1 MQAAQNIIKSRTG
14 NAIMKQ
20 AYGAADRQAEKKA
33 RLIEH
38 KKGKELRKLAL
49 EKVQFIHEQDEKLKR
64 KEAEKTRAKNSDGI
78 QTILEIR
85 IPSEKDFAKDENC
98 KENLVSRRSPRTV
111 RSSPRKEQCRTVG
124 SWRQKESQPG
134 EIFPTQIEDYELEYE
149 ENGEIILPV
158 RIIREF
164 NEEARRGRLPEN
176 EIELR
181 TTNLYQDYADYDQ
194 ITSWLNAVERQDPGH
209 FQRTPRSGR
218 KKNKKVQDGEVQA
231 QLKEYTG
238 LNTAKAAEDDKGF
251 LKLPKINSNVESP
264 ISCRT
269 KSFKRVESLDDP
281 RFTNLLDSL
290 TPVKNTTLE
299 LPKIPRSA
307 ECKSRASKKIRNTVW
322 DSWYQLVSPEGRFA
336 RLQSA
341 STKVDS
347 PDMNSSSF
355 ELE

>member
-1 MQAAQNIIKSRTG
+1 
-14 NAIMKQ
+14 MKQ

-124 SWRQKESQPG
+124 SWKQKESQPG

-181 TTNLYQDYADYDQ
+181 TTNFYQDYDQ
-194 ITSWLNAVERQDPGH
+194 ITSWLNAVDRRQDPGH

-238 LNTAKAAEDDKGF
+238 LNAAKTAEDDKGF

-264 ISCRT
+264 ISCGT

-281 RFTNLLDSL
+281 RFNNLLDSL
-290 TPVKNTTLE
+290 TPVKNATLK
-299 LPKIPRSA
+299 LPKIPRSD
-307 ECKSRASKKIRNTVW
+307 EGKSRAS
-322 DSWYQLVSPEGRFA
+322 
-336 RLQSA
+336 
-341 STKVDS
+341 
-347 PDMNSSSF
+347 
-355 ELE
+355 

>member
-124 SWRQKESQPG
+124 SWKQKESQPG

-164 NEEARRGRLPEN
+164 NEKARRGRLPEN

-181 TTNLYQDYADYDQ
+181 TTNFYQDYDQ

-238 LNTAKAAEDDKGF
+238 LNAAKTAEDDKGF
-251 LKLPKINSNVESP
+251 LKLPKINSNVKSS

-269 KSFKRVESLDDP
+269 KSFRRVESLDDP

-290 TPVKNTTLE
+290 TPVKNATLK
-299 LPKIPRSA
+299 LPKIPRSD
-307 ECKSRASKKIRNTVW
+307 EGKSRAS
-322 DSWYQLVSPEGRFA
+322 
-336 RLQSA
+336 
-341 STKVDS
+341 
-347 PDMNSSSF
+347 
-355 ELE
+355 

>member
-49 EKVQFIHEQDEKLKR
+49 EKVQFIHEQDEKLKK
-64 KEAEKTRAKNSDGI
+64 KEPEKTRAKNSDGI

-85 IPSEKDFAKDENC
+85 IPSEKDFAEDENC

-124 SWRQKESQPG
+124 SSKQKKNQPG
-134 EIFPTQIEDYELEYE
+134 EIFPTQIEEYELEYE
-149 ENGEIILPV
+149 ENGEIILPA
-158 RIIREF
+158 RTIREF

-181 TTNLYQDYADYDQ
+181 TTNFYQDYDQ
-194 ITSWLNAVERQDPGH
+194 ITSWLNAVDRRQDPGH

-269 KSFKRVESLDDP
+269 KSLKRVESLDDP

-290 TPVKNTTLE
+290 TPVKNRTLK
-299 LPKIPRSA
+299 LPKIPRSD
-307 ECKSRASKKIRNTVW
+307 EGKSRAS
-322 DSWYQLVSPEGRFA
+322 
-336 RLQSA
+336 
-341 STKVDS
+341 
-347 PDMNSSSF
+347 
-355 ELE
+355 

>member
-49 EKVQFIHEQDEKLKR
+49 EKVQFIYEQDEKLKR
-64 KEAEKTRAKNSDGI
+64 KEPEKTRAKNSDGI

-85 IPSEKDFAKDENC
+85 IPSEKDFAEDENC

-124 SWRQKESQPG
+124 SSKQKKNQPG
-134 EIFPTQIEDYELEYE
+134 EIFPTQIEEYELEYE
-149 ENGEIILPV
+149 ENGEIILPA
-158 RIIREF
+158 RTIREF

-181 TTNLYQDYADYDQ
+181 TTNFYQDYDQ
-194 ITSWLNAVERQDPGH
+194 ITSWLNAVDRRQDPGH

-269 KSFKRVESLDDP
+269 KSLKRVESLDDP

-290 TPVKNTTLE
+290 TPVKNRTLK
-299 LPKIPRSA
+299 LPKIPRSD
-307 ECKSRASKKIRNTVW
+307 EGKSRAS
-322 DSWYQLVSPEGRFA
+322 
-336 RLQSA
+336 
-341 STKVDS
+341 
-347 PDMNSSSF
+347 
-355 ELE
+355 

>member
-1 MQAAQNIIKSRTG
+1 M
-14 NAIMKQ
+14 
-20 AYGAADRQAEKKA
+20 YGAADRQAEKKA

-38 KKGKELRKLAL
+38 KKGKELRKLAF

-64 KEAEKTRAKNSDGI
+64 QEPERTRAKNSDGI

-85 IPSEKDFAKDENC
+85 IPSEEDFAEDENC

-124 SWRQKESQPG
+124 SSKQKENQPG
-134 EIFPTQIEDYELEYE
+134 EIFPTQIEEYELEYE

-158 RIIREF
+158 RTIREF

-181 TTNLYQDYADYDQ
+181 TTNFYQDYADYDQ

-290 TPVKNTTLE
+290 TPVKNTTLK
-299 LPKIPRSA
+299 LPQIPRSD
-307 ECKSRASKKIRNTVW
+307 EGKSRAS
-322 DSWYQLVSPEGRFA
+322 
-336 RLQSA
+336 
-341 STKVDS
+341 
-347 PDMNSSSF
+347 
-355 ELE
+355 

>member
-1 MQAAQNIIKSRTG
+1 MERKPKSDSYRRAVQAAQNIIKSRTG

-64 KEAEKTRAKNSDGI
+64 KEPEKTRGRNSDGV

-85 IPSEKDFAKDENC
+85 IPSEKDFPEDENC

-111 RSSPRKEQCRTVG
+111 RSSPRREKCRTVC
-124 SWRQKESQPG
+124 SSKQKENPPG
-134 EIFPTQIEDYELEYE
+134 EIFPTRIEEYELEYE

-158 RIIREF
+158 RTIREF

-181 TTNLYQDYADYDQ
+181 TTNFYQDYDQ

-218 KKNKKVQDGEVQA
+218 KKNKNVQDGDVKA
-231 QLKEYTG
+231 QLKELTG
-238 LNTAKAAEDDKGF
+238 LNAAKAAEDDKGF
-251 LKLPKINSNVESP
+251 LKLPKINSNAESP

-290 TPVKNTTLE
+290 TPVKNATLK

-307 ECKSRASKKIRNTVW
+307 EGKSRAS
-322 DSWYQLVSPEGRFA
+322 
-336 RLQSA
+336 
-341 STKVDS
+341 
-347 PDMNSSSF
+347 
-355 ELE
+355 

>member
-1 MQAAQNIIKSRTG
+1 
-14 NAIMKQ
+14 MKQ

-49 EKVQFIHEQDEKLKR
+49 EKVQFIYEQDEKLKR
-64 KEAEKTRAKNSDGI
+64 KEPEKTRAKNSDGI

>member
-1 MQAAQNIIKSRTG
+1 MQAAQNIIRSRTG

-49 EKVQFIHEQDEKLKR
+49 EKVQFIHEQDEKLKK
-64 KEAEKTRAKNSDGI
+64 KEPEKTRAKNSDGI

-85 IPSEKDFAKDENC
+85 IPSEKDFAEDENC

-111 RSSPRKEQCRTVG
+111 RSSPRKEQCRTVC
-124 SWRQKESQPG
+124 SSKQKVNQPG
-134 EIFPTQIEDYELEYE
+134 EIFPTQIEEYELEYE
-149 ENGEIILPV
+149 ENGEIILPA
-158 RIIREF
+158 RTIREF

-181 TTNLYQDYADYDQ
+181 TTNFYQDYDQ
-194 ITSWLNAVERQDPGH
+194 ITSWLNAVDRRQDPGH

-269 KSFKRVESLDDP
+269 KSLKRVESLDDP

-290 TPVKNTTLE
+290 TPVKNRTLK
-299 LPKIPRSA
+299 LPKIPRSD
-307 ECKSRASKKIRNTVW
+307 EGKSRAS
-322 DSWYQLVSPEGRFA
+322 
-336 RLQSA
+336 
-341 STKVDS
+341 
-347 PDMNSSSF
+347 
-355 ELE
+355 

>member
-181 TTNLYQDYADYDQ
+181 TTNFYQDYDQ
-194 ITSWLNAVERQDPGH
+194 ITSWLNAVDRRQDPGH

-238 LNTAKAAEDDKGF
+238 LNAAKTAEDDKGF

-264 ISCRT
+264 ISCGT

-281 RFTNLLDSL
+281 RFNNLLDSL
-290 TPVKNTTLE
+290 TPVKNATLK

-307 ECKSRASKKIRNTVW
+307 ECKSRAS
-322 DSWYQLVSPEGRFA
+322 
-336 RLQSA
+336 
-341 STKVDS
+341 
-347 PDMNSSSF
+347 
-355 ELE
+355 

>member
-1 MQAAQNIIKSRTG
+1 MERKPKSDSYRRAVQAAQNIIKSRTG

-38 KKGKELRKLAL
+38 KKGKELRKLAF

-64 KEAEKTRAKNSDGI
+64 KEPEKTRARNSDGV

-85 IPSEKDFAKDENC
+85 ISSEKDFVEDENC

-111 RSSPRKEQCRTVG
+111 RSSPMKQQCRTVG
-124 SWRQKESQPG
+124 SSKQKENQPG
-134 EIFPTQIEDYELEYE
+134 EIFPTQIEEYELEYE

-158 RIIREF
+158 RTIREF

-181 TTNLYQDYADYDQ
+181 TTNFYQDYDQ
-194 ITSWLNAVERQDPGH
+194 ITGWLNAVERQDSGH

-231 QLKEYTG
+231 QLKEFTG
-238 LNTAKAAEDDKGF
+238 LKATKAAEDDKGF
-251 LKLPKINSNVESP
+251 LKLPKINSNIESP

-290 TPVKNTTLE
+290 TPVKNATLK
-299 LPKIPRSA
+299 LPRIPRSA
-307 ECKSRASKKIRNTVW
+307 ECKSRAS
-322 DSWYQLVSPEGRFA
+322 
-336 RLQSA
+336 
-341 STKVDS
+341 
-347 PDMNSSSF
+347 
-355 ELE
+355 

>member
-20 AYGAADRQAEKKA
+20 AYGAADRQVEKKA

-64 KEAEKTRAKNSDGI
+64 KEPSKTRARNSNGA
-78 QTILEIR
+78 QTILEVR
-85 IPSEKDFAKDENC
+85 IPSEKDFAEDENC
-98 KENLVSRRSPRTV
+98 EENLVSRTSPRTV

-124 SWRQKESQPG
+124 SSKQKENQAG
-134 EIFPTQIEDYELEYE
+134 EIFPTQIEEYELEYE
-149 ENGEIILPV
+149 QNGEIILPV
-158 RIIREF
+158 RTIREF

-181 TTNLYQDYADYDQ
+181 TTNFYQDYDQ
-194 ITSWLNAVERQDPGH
+194 ITSWLNAVERQNPRP

-218 KKNKKVQDGEVQA
+218 KKNKNVQDGEVQA
-231 QLKEYTG
+231 QLKELTE
-238 LNTAKAAEDDKGF
+238 LNTAKTVEHDKGF
-251 LKLPKINSNVESP
+251 LKLPKINSNAESS

-281 RFTNLLDSL
+281 RFTNLLNSL
-290 TPVKNTTLE
+290 TPVKNATLK
-299 LPKIPRSA
+299 LPKIPRTA
-307 ECKSRASKKIRNTVW
+307 ECKSRAS
-322 DSWYQLVSPEGRFA
+322 
-336 RLQSA
+336 
-341 STKVDS
+341 
-347 PDMNSSSF
+347 
-355 ELE
+355 

>member
-14 NAIMKQ
+14 NAIIKQ

-64 KEAEKTRAKNSDGI
+64 KEPEKTRAKNSDGI

-85 IPSEKDFAKDENC
+85 IPSEEDSAEDENC
-98 KENLVSRRSPRTV
+98 KGNLVSRRSPRTV
-111 RSSPRKEQCRTVG
+111 RSSQRKEQCRTVG
-124 SWRQKESQPG
+124 SSKQKENQPG
-134 EIFPTQIEDYELEYE
+134 EIFPTQIEEYELEYE
-149 ENGEIILPV
+149 ENGEIILPA
-158 RIIREF
+158 RTIREF

-181 TTNLYQDYADYDQ
+181 TTNFYQDYADYDQ
-194 ITSWLNAVERQDPGH
+194 ITSWVNAVERQDPGH

-218 KKNKKVQDGEVQA
+218 KKSKKVQDGEVQA

-238 LNTAKAAEDDKGF
+238 LNAAKTAENDKGF
-251 LKLPKINSNVESP
+251 LKLPKIRSNVESP

-269 KSFKRVESLDDP
+269 KSLKRVESLDDP

-290 TPVKNTTLE
+290 TPVKNTTLK
-299 LPKIPRSA
+299 LPKIPRSD
-307 ECKSRASKKIRNTVW
+307 EGKSRAS
-322 DSWYQLVSPEGRFA
+322 
-336 RLQSA
+336 
-341 STKVDS
+341 
-347 PDMNSSSF
+347 
-355 ELE
+355 

>member
-1 MQAAQNIIKSRTG
+1 MERKPKSDSYRRAVQAAQNIIKSRTG

-181 TTNLYQDYADYDQ
+181 TTNFYQDYDQ
-194 ITSWLNAVERQDPGH
+194 ITSWLNAVDRRQDPGH

-238 LNTAKAAEDDKGF
+238 LNAAKTAEDDKGF

-264 ISCRT
+264 ISCGT

-281 RFTNLLDSL
+281 RFNNLLDSL
-290 TPVKNTTLE
+290 TPVKNATLK

-307 ECKSRASKKIRNTVW
+307 ECKSRAS
-322 DSWYQLVSPEGRFA
+322 
-336 RLQSA
+336 
-341 STKVDS
+341 
-347 PDMNSSSF
+347 
-355 ELE
+355 

>member
-20 AYGAADRQAEKKA
+20 AYGAANRQAEKKA

-49 EKVQFIHEQDEKLKR
+49 EKIQFIHEQDEKLKK

-85 IPSEKDFAKDENC
+85 IPSEKDFAEDENC
-98 KENLVSRRSPRTV
+98 EENLVSRISPRTV

-124 SWRQKESQPG
+124 SWKKKESQPG

-164 NEEARRGRLPEN
+164 NEKARRGRLPEN

-181 TTNLYQDYADYDQ
+181 TTNFYQDYDQ

-209 FQRTPRSGR
+209 FQQTPRSGR

-238 LNTAKAAEDDKGF
+238 LNAAKTAEDDKGF
-251 LKLPKINSNVESP
+251 LKLPKINSNVKSS

-290 TPVKNTTLE
+290 TPVKNATLK
-299 LPKIPRSA
+299 LPKIPRSD
-307 ECKSRASKKIRNTVW
+307 EGKSRAS
-322 DSWYQLVSPEGRFA
+322 
-336 RLQSA
+336 
-341 STKVDS
+341 
-347 PDMNSSSF
+347 
-355 ELE
+355 

>member
-14 NAIMKQ
+14 NAIIKQ
-20 AYGAADRQAEKKA
+20 AYGTADRQAEKKA

-38 KKGKELRKLAL
+38 RKGKELRKLAL

-64 KEAEKTRAKNSDGI
+64 KEPEKTRAKNNNGI

-85 IPSEKDFAKDENC
+85 IPSEKDFAEDENC

-124 SWRQKESQPG
+124 SSKQKKNQPG
-134 EIFPTQIEDYELEYE
+134 EIFPTQIEEYELEYE
-149 ENGEIILPV
+149 ENGEIILPA
-158 RIIREF
+158 RTIREF
-164 NEEARRGRLPEN
+164 NEEARRERLPEN

-181 TTNLYQDYADYDQ
+181 TTNFYQDYADYDQ
-194 ITSWLNAVERQDPGH
+194 ITSWLNAVEWQDPGH

-269 KSFKRVESLDDP
+269 KSLKRVESLDDP

-290 TPVKNTTLE
+290 TPVKNRTLK
-299 LPKIPRSA
+299 LPKIPRSD
-307 ECKSRASKKIRNTVW
+307 EGKSRAS
-322 DSWYQLVSPEGRFA
+322 
-336 RLQSA
+336 
-341 STKVDS
+341 
-347 PDMNSSSF
+347 
-355 ELE
+355 

>member
-49 EKVQFIHEQDEKLKR
+49 EQVQFIHEQDEKLKR

-85 IPSEKDFAKDENC
+85 IPSEKDFAEDENC
-98 KENLVSRRSPRTV
+98 EENLVSRISPRTV

-124 SWRQKESQPG
+124 SWKQKESQPG

-164 NEEARRGRLPEN
+164 NEKARRGRLSEN

-181 TTNLYQDYADYDQ
+181 TTNFYQDYDQ

-238 LNTAKAAEDDKGF
+238 LNAAKTAEDDKGF
-251 LKLPKINSNVESP
+251 LKLPKINSNVKSS

-290 TPVKNTTLE
+290 TPVKNATLK
-299 LPKIPRSA
+299 LPKIPRSD
-307 ECKSRASKKIRNTVW
+307 EGKSRAS
-322 DSWYQLVSPEGRFA
+322 
-336 RLQSA
+336 
-341 STKVDS
+341 
-347 PDMNSSSF
+347 
-355 ELE
+355 

>member
-14 NAIMKQ
+14 NAIIKQ

-49 EKVQFIHEQDEKLKR
+49 EKFQFIYEQDEKLKW
-64 KEAEKTRAKNSDGI
+64 KEPEKTRAKNSDGI

-85 IPSEKDFAKDENC
+85 IPSEKDFAEDENC
-98 KENLVSRRSPRTV
+98 EENLVSRRSPRTV
-111 RSSPRKEQCRTVG
+111 RSSPRKEQCRTVC
-124 SWRQKESQPG
+124 SSKQKVNQPG
-134 EIFPTQIEDYELEYE
+134 EIFPTQIEEYELEYE
-149 ENGEIILPV
+149 ENGEIILTA
-158 RIIREF
+158 RTIREF

-181 TTNLYQDYADYDQ
+181 TTNFYQDYADYDQ

-238 LNTAKAAEDDKGF
+238 LNAANASEDDKGF

-264 ISCRT
+264 TSCRT

-290 TPVKNTTLE
+290 TPVKNATLK

-307 ECKSRASKKIRNTVW
+307 EGKSRAS
-322 DSWYQLVSPEGRFA
+322 
-336 RLQSA
+336 
-341 STKVDS
+341 
-347 PDMNSSSF
+347 
-355 ELE
+355 

>member
-1 MQAAQNIIKSRTG
+1 MERKPKSDSYRRAVQAAQNIIKSRTG

-49 EKVQFIHEQDEKLKR
+49 EKVQFIHEQDEKLKK
-64 KEAEKTRAKNSDGI
+64 KEPEKTRAKNSDGI

-85 IPSEKDFAKDENC
+85 IPSEKDFAEDENC

-124 SWRQKESQPG
+124 SSKQKKNQPG
-134 EIFPTQIEDYELEYE
+134 EIFPTQIEEYELEYE
-149 ENGEIILPV
+149 ENGEFILPA
-158 RIIREF
+158 RTIREF

-176 EIELR
+176 DIELR
-181 TTNLYQDYADYDQ
+181 TTNFYQDYDQ
-194 ITSWLNAVERQDPGH
+194 ITIWLNAVDRRQDPGH

-218 KKNKKVQDGEVQA
+218 KQNKKVQDSEVQA

-269 KSFKRVESLDDP
+269 KSLKRVESLDDP
-281 RFTNLLDSL
+281 RFTNLLDIAY
-290 TPVKNTTLE
+290 T
-299 LPKIPRSA
+299 
-307 ECKSRASKKIRNTVW
+307 
-322 DSWYQLVSPEGRFA
+322 G
-336 RLQSA
+336 
-341 STKVDS
+341 
-347 PDMNSSSF
+347 
-355 ELE
+355 

>member
-1 MQAAQNIIKSRTG
+1 M
-14 NAIMKQ
+14 
-20 AYGAADRQAEKKA
+20 
-33 RLIEH
+33 
-38 KKGKELRKLAL
+38 
-49 EKVQFIHEQDEKLKR
+49 
-64 KEAEKTRAKNSDGI
+64 
-78 QTILEIR
+78 
-85 IPSEKDFAKDENC
+85 
-98 KENLVSRRSPRTV
+98 

-124 SWRQKESQPG
+124 SWKQKESQPG
-134 EIFPTQIEDYELEYE
+134 EIFPTQIEEYELEYE
-149 ENGEIILPV
+149 ENGEIILPA
-158 RIIREF
+158 RTIREF

-181 TTNLYQDYADYDQ
+181 TTNFYQDYADYDQ

-290 TPVKNTTLE
+290 TPVKNTTLK
-299 LPKIPRSA
+299 LPKIPRSD
-307 ECKSRASKKIRNTVW
+307 EGKSRAS
-322 DSWYQLVSPEGRFA
+322 
-336 RLQSA
+336 
-341 STKVDS
+341 
-347 PDMNSSSF
+347 
-355 ELE
+355 

>member
-1 MQAAQNIIKSRTG
+1 MERKPKSDSYRRAVQAAQNIIKSRTG
-14 NAIMKQ
+14 NAIIKQ
-20 AYGAADRQAEKKA
+20 AYGTADRQAKKKA

-38 KKGKELRKLAL
+38 KKGKEIRKLAL

-64 KEAEKTRAKNSDGI
+64 KEPEKTRARNSDGV

-85 IPSEKDFAKDENC
+85 IPSEKDFAEDENC
-98 KENLVSRRSPRTV
+98 EENLVSRRSPRTV
-111 RSSPRKEQCRTVG
+111 RSSPRKEQYRTVCG
-124 SWRQKESQPG
+124 SKQKENQPG
-134 EIFPTQIEDYELEYE
+134 EIFPTQIEEYELEYE

-158 RIIREF
+158 RTIREF

-181 TTNLYQDYADYDQ
+181 TTNFYQDHDQ
-194 ITSWLNAVERQDPGH
+194 ITSWLNAVERQNPGH

-218 KKNKKVQDGEVQA
+218 KKNKKVGDGEVQA
-231 QLKEYTG
+231 QLKEFTG
-238 LNTAKAAEDDKGF
+238 LNAAKAAEDDKGF

-269 KSFKRVESLDDP
+269 KSFNRVESLDDP

-290 TPVKNTTLE
+290 TPVKNATLK

-307 ECKSRASKKIRNTVW
+307 ECTSRAS
-322 DSWYQLVSPEGRFA
+322 
-336 RLQSA
+336 
-341 STKVDS
+341 
-347 PDMNSSSF
+347 
-355 ELE
+355 

>member
-85 IPSEKDFAKDENC
+85 IPSEKDFAEDENC
-98 KENLVSRRSPRTV
+98 EENLVSRTSPRTV

-124 SWRQKESQPG
+124 SWKQKESQPG

-164 NEEARRGRLPEN
+164 NEKARRGRLPEN

-181 TTNLYQDYADYDQ
+181 TTNFYQDYDQ

-238 LNTAKAAEDDKGF
+238 LNAAKTAEDDKGF
-251 LKLPKINSNVESP
+251 LKLPKINSNVKSS

-290 TPVKNTTLE
+290 TPVKNATLK
-299 LPKIPRSA
+299 LPKIPRSD
-307 ECKSRASKKIRNTVW
+307 EGKSRAS
-322 DSWYQLVSPEGRFA
+322 
-336 RLQSA
+336 
-341 STKVDS
+341 
-347 PDMNSSSF
+347 
-355 ELE
+355 

>member
-1 MQAAQNIIKSRTG
+1 MERKPKSDSYRRAVQAAQNIIKSRTG
-14 NAIMKQ
+14 NAIIKQ
-20 AYGAADRQAEKKA
+20 AYRAADRQAEKKA

-49 EKVQFIHEQDEKLKR
+49 EKVQFIYEQDEKLKR
-64 KEAEKTRAKNSDGI
+64 KEPEKTRAKNSDGI

-85 IPSEKDFAKDENC
+85 IPSEKDFAEDENC
-98 KENLVSRRSPRTV
+98 EENLVSRISPRTV

-124 SWRQKESQPG
+124 SWKQKESQPG
-134 EIFPTQIEDYELEYE
+134 EIFPTQIEEYELEYE
-149 ENGEIILPV
+149 ENGEIILPA
-158 RIIREF
+158 RTIREF

-181 TTNLYQDYADYDQ
+181 TTNFYQDYADYDQ

-218 KKNKKVQDGEVQA
+218 KKSKKVQDGEVQA

-290 TPVKNTTLE
+290 TPVKNATLK

-307 ECKSRASKKIRNTVW
+307 EGKSRAS
-322 DSWYQLVSPEGRFA
+322 
-336 RLQSA
+336 
-341 STKVDS
+341 
-347 PDMNSSSF
+347 
-355 ELE
+355 

>member
-49 EKVQFIHEQDEKLKR
+49 EQVQFIHEQDEKLKR

-85 IPSEKDFAKDENC
+85 IPSEKDFAEDKNC
-98 KENLVSRRSPRTV
+98 EENLVSRISPRTV

-124 SWRQKESQPG
+124 SWKQKESQPG

-164 NEEARRGRLPEN
+164 NEKARRGRLSEN

-181 TTNLYQDYADYDQ
+181 TTNFYQDYDQ

-238 LNTAKAAEDDKGF
+238 LNAAKTAEDDKGF
-251 LKLPKINSNVESP
+251 LKLPKINSNVKSS

-290 TPVKNTTLE
+290 TPVKNATLK
-299 LPKIPRSA
+299 LPKIPRSD
-307 ECKSRASKKIRNTVW
+307 EGKSRAS
-322 DSWYQLVSPEGRFA
+322 
-336 RLQSA
+336 
-341 STKVDS
+341 
-347 PDMNSSSF
+347 
-355 ELE
+355 